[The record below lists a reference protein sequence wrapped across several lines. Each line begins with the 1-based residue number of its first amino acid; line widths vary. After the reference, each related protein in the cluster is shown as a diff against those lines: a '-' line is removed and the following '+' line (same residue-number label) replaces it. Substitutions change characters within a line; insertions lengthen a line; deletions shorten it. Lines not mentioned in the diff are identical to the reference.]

1 MVPNRTG
8 MKTHL
13 TAAQPL
19 APSDDPNKVAVTA
32 VTHWTPSLF
41 SFQLERP
48 AHFRFRSGEFAMLGL
63 IQPNGHPLLRA
74 YSMASPSWDDT
85 LEFYSIII
93 PDGPLTSQLC
103 QIAAGDHL
111 YLRAKTTGTL
121 VLDTITRG
129 KRLFLLSTG
138 TGFAPFASIIRDPQ
152 TYDIFDQVVAT
163 HTCRY
168 HADLGF
174 SQHIV
179 DAAAHHPLLGE
190 MIAPRLTYYPSLTR
204 ENFRHQGR
212 ITSILKSGKLFEDL
226 SIPALDPAND
236 RVMICG
242 SMGLNNDLAA
252 FLQMRGFV
260 EGSHNTPASFVVER
274 AFVG

>member
-1 MVPNRTG
+1 MN
-8 MKTHL
+8 THL
-13 TAAQPL
+13 SSAQPL
-19 APSDDPNKVAVTA
+19 APADDPNSVTVTA
-32 VTHWTPSLF
+32 VTRWTPSLF
-41 SFQLERP
+41 SFQIERP
-48 AHFRFRSGEFAMLGL
+48 PHFRFRSGEFAMLGL
-63 IQPNGHPLLRA
+63 IQPDGRPLLRA
-74 YSMASPSWDDT
+74 YSMASPSWDDQ

-93 PDGPLTSQLC
+93 PDGPLTSRLC
-103 QIAAGDHL
+103 HIAAGDHL

-121 VLDTITRG
+121 VLDTITPG

-152 TYDIFDQVVAT
+152 TYELFDQVIVT
-163 HTCRY
+163 HTCRN

-179 DAAAHHPLLGE
+179 DAATSHPLIGE
-190 MIAPRLTYYPSLTR
+190 MIAPRLTYYPTLTQ

-226 SIPALDPAND
+226 NIPALDPAND

-242 SMGLNNDLAA
+242 SMGLNKDLAA

-260 EGSHNTPASFVVER
+260 EGSHNTPASYVVER